1 MDRQGSQK
9 SLHLQQPSMADKHPD
24 PEGCPPEW
32 CVWAIFLLLFSLS
45 RGDSFNPMDCNTPA
59 ALSSTTSIFLVDF
72 FLEEQF

>member
-1 MDRQGSQK
+1 MVCLSYFSVVVQ
-9 SLHLQQPSMADKHPD
+9 
-24 PEGCPPEW
+24 
-32 CVWAIFLLLFSLS
+32 SLS